1 VQEQEARVWMLVQRA
16 EAAEE
21 RACLVE
27 AQLNE
32 AARLRHV
39 AQDQLANMTATL
51 SVCTPP
57 AAPRVRVPAPFA
69 MAVLPAP
76 PRAACCLLPA
86 AARSN
91 AALDEVVLSCLIGA
105 PTTGALGG
113 QGCRPAHG
121 GA

>member
-1 VQEQEARVWMLVQRA
+1 MCEQEQADAKYWHDTRELEGRVQEQEGRAWMLVQRA

-51 SVCTPP
+51 SVCIP
-57 AAPRVRVPAPFA
+57 AAAQRVRVPDPST

-76 PRAACCLLPA
+76 PRAACCLPLRDRTPHST
-86 AARSN
+86 RW
-91 AALDEVVLSCLIGA
+91 C
-105 PTTGALGG
+105 
-113 QGCRPAHG
+113 
-121 GA
+121 